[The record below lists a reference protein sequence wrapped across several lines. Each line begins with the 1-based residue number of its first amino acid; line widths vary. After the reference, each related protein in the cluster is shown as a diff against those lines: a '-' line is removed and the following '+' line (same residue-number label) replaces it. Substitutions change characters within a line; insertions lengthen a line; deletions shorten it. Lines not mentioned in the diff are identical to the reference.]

1 MQPIINPWV
10 FYWID
15 VIDNMRIVFIIFLV
29 IFIITACVSA
39 GTWAYTAS
47 GESNM
52 SKEDDIRVGKNVKK
66 ILRLALIFTAVF
78 AIMTT
83 LLPSKKT
90 MYTMV
95 IVQSVTPN
103 NIEAVGDTITGAVD
117 YITEKVE
124 EIIDGDDS
132 TSSDDSDDSDDSD
145 KDNDD

>member
-132 TSSDDSDDSDDSD
+132 TSSDDSDDTDDSD